1 MKITA
6 FIIIGKEIIKRRC
19 RVEGDIIVCGNDKYA
34 YDTNH
39 IIYYVRN
46 GWIFK
51 RIEKVVFLDYFKKSS
66 IAPPIT
72 RNTMT
77 GIKMDMASKL
87 LTYYMAI
94 LGFGH
99 REKQLQ
105 TILII
110 LIVGSLLL
118 IGYMY
123 HMHITVIQDIVNSL
137 KNVMEAQ
144 KPLPPV

>member
-6 FIIIGKEIIKRRC
+6 FIIIGKEIIKHRC
-19 RVEGDIIVCGNDKYA
+19 RIERDIIVCGDDKYV

-39 IIYYVRN
+39 IIYYVR
-46 GWIFK
+46 GSFFK
-51 RIEKVVFLDYFKKSS
+51 RIEKIVFLDYFKKSS
-66 IAPPIT
+66 IPPPYS

-77 GIKMDMASKL
+77 GIKMDIASKL

-94 LGFGH
+94 LGFGK

-123 HMHITVIQDIVNSL
+123 HMHITAIQDIVNSL

>member
-1 MKITA
+1 M
-6 FIIIGKEIIKRRC
+6 GRDIIKRKCHIRS
-19 RVEGDIIVCGNDKYA
+19 DIIVCGDDKYV

-39 IIYYVRN
+39 IIYYVR
-46 GWIFK
+46 GSFFK
-51 RIEKVVFLDYFKKSS
+51 RIEKAVFLDYFKKSS
-66 IAPPIT
+66 IAPPYS

-94 LGFGH
+94 LGFGR
-99 REKQLQ
+99 RERQLQ